1 MKNYIIGIA
10 LALVLILGIAAL
22 AEGTDPVPD
31 NPAVAAPSN
40 PEEAAPSNPAVTEE
54 AEAGPDQV
62 TDDNTALQEALDAY
76 RSAKQDKDVSDLE
89 EELNGYVAAGSLTQE
104 QADLILSNVKE
115 RLAAKNGECPNC
127 GYKFENKGRG
137 MGGNRQRGGCGQMP
151 QMNGQQFPQ
160 MGGQQNGQFPQ
171 MGGQQNGQMH
181 GINR

>member
-22 AEGTDPVPD
+22 AEGTDTVPE
-31 NPAVAAPSN
+31 NPAV
-40 PEEAAPSNPAVTEE
+40 AAPSNPAVTEE
-54 AEAGPDQV
+54 AEATPDQV
-62 TDDNTALQEALDAY
+62 TDDNAALQDALDAY
-76 RSAKQDKDVSDLE
+76 RSAKQDKAVSDLE
-89 EELNGYVAAGSLTQE
+89 AELKEYVEAGSLTQE

-137 MGGNRQRGGCGQMP
+137 MGGNRQRGGCSQMP

-160 MGGQQNGQFPQ
+160 MGGQQNGQQFPQ
-171 MGGQQNGQMH
+171 MNGQMPDY
-181 GINR
+181 NR